1 MNIIEAV
8 TDQNLLGAS
17 IKDPASF
24 APWKALLASAFGL
37 PLDNDQLAL
46 YRTCTGRASPPSAQ
60 FRSIFLCI
68 GRRGGKSVC
77 AALMAVY
84 LAIFRDWRP
93 RLTAGERAV
102 ILLVAG
108 DRQQAKILYR
118 YIVGILNA
126 PILNDLILNY
136 TRQFGFEGVRYD

>member
-1 MNIIEAV
+1 MNIVEAIS
-8 TDQNLLGAS
+8 DEHLLGAA
-17 IKDPASF
+17 IKDPVSF
-24 APWKALLASAFGL
+24 APWKALMASAFGL
-37 PLDNDQLAL
+37 PLDTDQLDL
-46 YRTCTGRASPPSAQ
+46 YRRCTGRTSPPSAQ
-60 FRSIFLCI
+60 FRSLFLCI

-77 AALMAVY
+77 MALLAAY

-108 DRQQAKILYR
+108 DRQQSKILYR

-126 PILNDLILNY
+126 PILNNLILNY
-136 TRQFGFEGVRYD
+136 TADSLEKMK